1 MQPLTWLLLRY
12 WLFSYA
18 KASSQTQVLALVTAI
33 LKAFPTL
40 ADLFGNAVDMLR
52 EQQAQQ
58 RRSQKDAAVDASVD
72 EWLRKRETGKQS
84 EVDESS

>member
-1 MQPLTWLLLRY
+1 MLSLII
-12 WLFSYA
+12 
-18 KASSQTQVLALVTAI
+18 AI
-33 LKAFPTL
+33 LKAFPAL

-72 EWLRKRETGKQS
+72 EWLRKREAGKQRKA
-84 EVDESS
+84 DEAPRVPGSGSGSS

>member
-1 MQPLTWLLLRY
+1 M
-12 WLFSYA
+12 
-18 KASSQTQVLALVTAI
+18 LALVTAI